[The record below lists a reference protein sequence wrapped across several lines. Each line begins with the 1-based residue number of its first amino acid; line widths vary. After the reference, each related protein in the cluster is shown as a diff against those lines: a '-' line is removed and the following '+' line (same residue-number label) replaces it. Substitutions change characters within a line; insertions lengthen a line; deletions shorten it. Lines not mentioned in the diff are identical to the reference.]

1 MDTTEPAD
9 LGFAGQMPHTP
20 DRPDWRVLADSQAGL
35 LSRRQL
41 NELGL
46 DRFFV
51 RNQVRA
57 GRWIDL
63 TAMVIATFT
72 GDLPRLAV
80 MWLGVLHAGD
90 TAVIGGLTAAEV
102 QGLRGWERA
111 EVTVLVPDELD
122 FDESVP
128 GVRYVRTRR
137 DIGEM
142 RLHRAGIPVARIEPA
157 VLLWAAYQPSR
168 RAAQGV
174 VAAVVQQRLS
184 TPDRLYAWVDRMRP
198 LRWAKMF
205 RLALLEIAGGAQSL
219 GEIDVRRMCRAVGI
233 VPPHRQRPRR
243 DSAGRLR
250 YTDCEWDLA
259 SGDVLVLEVD
269 GSFHMDVDHWE
280 DDLARQRRI
289 SGRGRIVVRCTTRE
303 LRDDRE
309 QVGRD
314 LIALGAPR
322 RAPQRAV

>member
-1 MDTTEPAD
+1 
-9 LGFAGQMPHTP
+9 MPR
-20 DRPDWRVLADSQAGL
+20 RPERADWRALADDQAGL

-46 DRFFV
+46 DRFFI
-51 RNQVRA
+51 RNQVEA
-57 GRWIDL
+57 GRWAEL
-63 TAMVIATFT
+63 TPMVVATFT
-72 GDLPRLAV
+72 GRLTRLAT

-90 TAVIGGLTAAEV
+90 TSVVGGLTAAEV
-102 QGLRGWERA
+102 LGLRHWER
-111 EVTVLVPDELD
+111 EDVTVLVPDELD
-122 FDESVP
+122 FDDAVP
-128 GVRYVRTRR
+128 GVRFVRTRR
-137 DIGEM
+137 DIPAM
-142 RLHRAGIPVARIEPA
+142 RLHRAGIPVARVEPA

-168 RAAQGV
+168 RTAQGV

-184 TPDRLYAWVDRMRP
+184 TPDRLYSWVERMRP

-205 RLALLEIAGGAQSL
+205 RAALEEIAGGAQSL

-233 VPPHRQRPRR
+233 VPPNRQRPRR
-243 DSAGRLR
+243 DSSGRMR
-250 YTDCEWDLA
+250 YTDCEWDLP

-269 GSFHMDVDHWE
+269 GSFHMDVGHWE

-289 SGRGRIVVRCTTRE
+289 SGPGRIVVRCTTRE

>member
-1 MDTTEPAD
+1 
-9 LGFAGQMPHTP
+9 MPHRP
-20 DRPDWRVLADSQAGL
+20 ERPDWRALADQQAGL

-51 RNQVRA
+51 RNQVDA
-57 GRWIDL
+57 GRWVEV
-63 TAMVIATFT
+63 TAMVVATFT
-72 GDLPRLAV
+72 GQLPRLAC
-80 MWLGVLHAGD
+80 MWMGVLHAGD

-102 QGLRGWERA
+102 LGLRHWERE

-122 FDESVP
+122 FEESVP
-128 GVRYVRTRR
+128 GVRFVRTRR
-137 DIGEM
+137 NIAEM

-184 TPDRLYAWVDRMRP
+184 TPDRLYSWVQQMRP
-198 LRWAKMF
+198 LRWARMF
-205 RLALLEIAGGAQSL
+205 RAALEEIAGGAQSL

-233 VPPHRQRPRR
+233 VPPHRQRQRR
-243 DSAGRLR
+243 DATGRMR
-250 YTDCEWDLA
+250 WTDCEWDLP

-269 GSFHMDVDHWE
+269 GSFHMDVGHWE

-289 SGRGRIVVRCTTRE
+289 SGPGRIVVRCTTRE